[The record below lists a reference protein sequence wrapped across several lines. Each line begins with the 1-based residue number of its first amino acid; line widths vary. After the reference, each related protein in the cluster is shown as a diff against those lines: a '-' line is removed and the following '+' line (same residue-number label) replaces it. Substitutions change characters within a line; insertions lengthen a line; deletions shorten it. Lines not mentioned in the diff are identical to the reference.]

1 LSANNA
7 YTHLDEM
14 VFCRLTTYPQRIFG
28 NWPRFST
35 GFDLMIAKK
44 GPFSFFGVFNFQPL
58 TETLSAQSWCA
69 AVVNLK
75 NQRLFSKRH

>member
-1 LSANNA
+1 
-7 YTHLDEM
+7 

-35 GFDLMIAKK
+35 DFNLMIAKK
-44 GPFSFFGVFNFQPL
+44 GPFSFFGVFNFQRL
-58 TETLSAQSWCA
+58 TETFLVQSWCA

-75 NQRLFSKRH
+75 NQRLFSKKPVSLMRFQSTLNP